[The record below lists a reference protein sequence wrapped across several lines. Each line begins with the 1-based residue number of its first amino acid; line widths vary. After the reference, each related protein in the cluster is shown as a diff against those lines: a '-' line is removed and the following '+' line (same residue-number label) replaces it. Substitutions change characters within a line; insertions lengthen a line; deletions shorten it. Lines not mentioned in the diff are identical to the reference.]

1 MVEVKEVNEVIA
13 SLGVIDNTF
22 GHGNIK
28 GKTNVFNFVNFDN
41 SAKFKQKKLWQ
52 AKVSER

>member
-13 SLGVIDNTF
+13 SLEVNEDIDNTF
-22 GHGNIK
+22 GRGNLK

-41 SAKFKQKKLWQ
+41 FDNFK
-52 AKVSER
+52 